1 MSNNNNNKTVVCGP
15 VTIVE
20 FQVEAAKTS
29 MISQESIEKKKDSEK
44 WHQLFFFNLLSSY
57 PL

>member
-29 MISQESIEKKKDSEK
+29 MISQESIEKKKISKSDTNC
-44 WHQLFFFNLLSSY
+44 FF
-57 PL
+57 